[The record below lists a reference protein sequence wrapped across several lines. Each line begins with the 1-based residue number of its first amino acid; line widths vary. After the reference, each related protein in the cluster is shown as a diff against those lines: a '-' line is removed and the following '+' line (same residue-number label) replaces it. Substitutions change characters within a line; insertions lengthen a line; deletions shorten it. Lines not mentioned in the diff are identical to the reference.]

1 VTSLSPFASAG
12 IAVLLAV
19 VIGYLLNANRQD
31 RKEHRSDRQEWDTRF
46 KAQQEAHDRQL
57 TELRKRLDRLE
68 TELRDE
74 RLRADRATARLEAL
88 TGGAGL

>member
-1 VTSLSPFASAG
+1 MTSLSPFASAG